1 MALYSCKVINEVGKE
16 ERKVQEATDEKN
28 LRVVLKEQNL
38 TLMSYTKLKEKQ
50 PNLFLAVSSRV
61 KPAEVTLFLR
71 QFSVMINASMSISD
85 ALNAL
90 KQQNFTK
97 PFKKVLM
104 DIHNDVLSGLLLS
117 EAIEKHLDIFPAF
130 FVQMVAI
137 GEVSGSLDKV
147 LKSMA
152 DYYENDQRIKKKSQS
167 AMTYPLILLGMIVVV
182 IIFMSTVILPQFGS
196 MFDSFGGEIPAFTQ
210 GVLSFGEF
218 IRINLKYLIPGL
230 IGIVLAIMLFFQTNA
245 GKRVADYLKI
255 HLPIIAKVNKA
266 VITSRFTRAFVIL
279 LNSGMNITD
288 CMENLKRV
296 LGNEIYKERFQYA
309 IDEVKRGKK
318 IADAIEKTEIFPKM
332 LIEMIAVGEKSGNLE
347 ETLSS
352 TAMFFDLQVE
362 TAIAKATTLLEPV
375 MILVLGVVVAVV
387 LFSVYVPMIDV
398 MNQIQ

>member
-1 MALYSCKVINEVGKE
+1 M
-16 ERKVQEATDEKN
+16 
-28 LRVVLKEQNL
+28 
-38 TLMSYTKLKEKQ
+38 
-50 PNLFLAVSSRV
+50 
-61 KPAEVTLFLR
+61 
-71 QFSVMINASMSISD
+71 
-85 ALNAL
+85 
-90 KQQNFTK
+90 
-97 PFKKVLM
+97 
-104 DIHNDVLSGLLLS
+104 
-117 EAIEKHLDIFPAF
+117 
-130 FVQMVAI
+130 
-137 GEVSGSLDKV
+137 
-147 LKSMA
+147 
-152 DYYENDQRIKKKSQS
+152 
-167 AMTYPLILLGMIVVV
+167 
-182 IIFMSTVILPQFGS
+182 
-196 MFDSFGGEIPAFTQ
+196 
-210 GVLSFGEF
+210 
-218 IRINLKYLIPGL
+218 
-230 IGIVLAIMLFFQTNA
+230 
-245 GKRVADYLKI
+245 
-255 HLPIIAKVNKA
+255 PIIARVNKA

-332 LIEMIAVGEKSGNLE
+332 LVEMIAVGEKSGNLE